1 MKNNLQNTAAFEGV
15 LTPKSL
21 TYPKSTDWL
30 SLQPGDFTIFKA
42 TIDDIDNSAKLPFE
56 ITGDWPPPYRDITFK
71 GKVPSLLP
79 GVQYKFKAKLVAD
92 PKWGNQFN
100 LVTLDRIKEL
110 NDAGETELFM
120 SVLFGDSVFTK
131 LKEGLDDELLEV
143 FKDTQGRIKRLIK
156 IKGIGNA
163 TANKICALYDLNV
176 PYYKDYTVLHSKYG
190 LTMLAINKLKEK
202 FGSTEAVINVL
213 EINPYTLMLVDGYG
227 WAKCDKL
234 ALSNGYNPLGEFR
247 VGAFIKYY
255 LEEQAETEGHSWIL
269 LDDLLAA
276 IKKEIGDVNLK
287 LLQMWLRTWTNK
299 DNSPNVR
306 PWLYYEKET
315 RRIGLSALRHLEFN
329 IANEMYRLQTAK
341 SFYDFSDADIEWAIA
356 DSEREQGWEYTSEQR
371 KAIVGCLTN
380 GVTIVTGSGGCVDK
394 DTEFFNGERWKPISE
409 YDENDVVLQYNVGGT
424 ANLVKPLA
432 YIKASCDH
440 LWLTQTKYGI
450 DMCLSDEHRVI
461 YQTSKGNLY
470 EKPMIELKKKHE
482 DSATGFR
489 GKFYTTFN
497 YNGDGIELT
506 DEQIKI
512 MCAVICDGSFIKGTE
527 NKKCRFHIKK
537 ERKKE
542 RLREIFAEAQIEWQE
557 HKSAAEGYTDFYI
570 EAPLKTKIFDAY
582 WYQCNNHQLQ
592 IICDNILFWGGSI
605 SKGRK
610 RFSSN
615 VKENADFVQFA
626 FAACGE
632 RATISQK
639 NRVGQEYYTCNKR
652 YIRRTVEYNVSITER
667 IMVSIGG
674 FHADEDKPQIKKYPS
689 LDGYKYCFTLPSGMW
704 VMRRNGKILVTGNSG
719 KTSIMLPVTKLLRRK
734 GILFSQCSLAG
745 KAASNL
751 SEITHEQGSTIHRLL
766 GYDPVTGCFIKNAQ
780 RPLSENVIILDE
792 LSMVGAELFYDLI
805 KAIPNGSKLITL
817 GDPNQLEAIGMC
829 NLLKDCVDSYAI
841 PCYHLTKIHRQAQR
855 SAIITD
861 SLKIAEGKQIIGNF
875 PVEETRGELKDF
887 KVVTYAD
894 SENSQEVFMRE
905 YMQLLNQKIEP
916 KDIMGVVPMRTRGDL
931 SCLSLNK
938 EIQAIV
944 NRDEEKRSLFIKR
957 PDCSYVLRVG
967 DKVVNR
973 KNRYDV
979 KPYTPELPDDCY
991 DGDEVPPI
999 EIFNGNTGYV
1009 IEILKGGIVVDFIQ
1023 QGPVYIKNEYAET
1036 VELGYVLTA
1045 HSAQGSQAP
1054 YVVVGIDMSA
1064 YALLCK
1070 EWLYT
1075 AITRARKYCIL
1086 CGQITAVRKSTQI
1099 SRVKRKQTW
1108 LKEALRQKF
1117 SI

>member
-1 MKNNLQNTAAFEGV
+1 MKNNSQNTTAFEGV

-42 TIDDIDNSAKLPFE
+42 TIDDIDNSTKLPFE
-56 ITGDWPPPYRDITFK
+56 ITGDWPPPYHDITFK
-71 GKVPSLLP
+71 GRVPSLLP
-79 GVQYKFKAKLVAD
+79 GVQYKFKARLVAD
-92 PKWGNQFN
+92 PKWGNQFS

-110 NDAGETELFM
+110 SDAGETELFM
-120 SVLFGDSVFTK
+120 SVLFGDSIFTK
-131 LKEGLDDELLEV
+131 LKEGLGDELLEV
-143 FKDTQGRIKRLIK
+143 FKDTQERIKRLIK
-156 IKGIGNA
+156 IKGIGKA

-299 DNSPNVR
+299 DNSPNIR
-306 PWLYYEKET
+306 QWLYYEKET
-315 RRIGLSALRHLEFN
+315 RRIGLSALRRLEFN
-329 IANEMYRLQTAK
+329 IANEIYRLQTAK
-341 SFYDFSDADIEWAIA
+341 PFYDFSDTDIEWAIA
-356 DSEREQGWEYTSEQR
+356 DSEKEQGWGY
-371 KAIVGCLTN
+371 
-380 GVTIVTGSGGCVDK
+380 
-394 DTEFFNGERWKPISE
+394 
-409 YDENDVVLQYNVGGT
+409 
-424 ANLVKPLA
+424 
-432 YIKASCDH
+432 
-440 LWLTQTKYGI
+440 
-450 DMCLSDEHRVI
+450 
-461 YQTSKGNLY
+461 
-470 EKPMIELKKKHE
+470 
-482 DSATGFR
+482 
-489 GKFYTTFN
+489 
-497 YNGDGIELT
+497 T
-506 DEQIKI
+506 DEQRQ
-512 MCAVICDGSFIKGTE
+512 AIKG
-527 NKKCRFHIKK
+527 
-537 ERKKE
+537 
-542 RLREIFAEAQIEWQE
+542 
-557 HKSAAEGYTDFYI
+557 
-570 EAPLKTKIFDAY
+570 
-582 WYQCNNHQLQ
+582 
-592 IICDNILFWGGSI
+592 
-605 SKGRK
+605 
-610 RFSSN
+610 
-615 VKENADFVQFA
+615 
-626 FAACGE
+626 
-632 RATISQK
+632 
-639 NRVGQEYYTCNKR
+639 
-652 YIRRTVEYNVSITER
+652 
-667 IMVSIGG
+667 
-674 FHADEDKPQIKKYPS
+674 
-689 LDGYKYCFTLPSGMW
+689 CFTNGITIITGSSGC
-704 VMRRNGKILVTGNSG
+704 G

-751 SEITHEQGSTIHRLL
+751 SEVTHEQGSTIHRLL
-766 GYDPVTGCFIKNAQ
+766 GYDPVTGCFIKNVQ
-780 RPLSENVIILDE
+780 RPLSENVVILDE

-829 NLLKDCVDSYAI
+829 NLLKDCVDSYTI

-905 YMQLLNQKIEP
+905 YTQLLNQKIEP

-944 NRDEEKRSLFIKR
+944 NGDEEKPSLFIKR

-991 DGDEVPPI
+991 DGDEVPPT

-1009 IEILKGGIVVDFIQ
+1009 VEILRGGIVVDFIQ
-1023 QGPVYIKNEYAET
+1023 QGPVYIKNEYAEM

-1064 YALLCK
+1064 YTLLCK

-1075 AITRARKYCIL
+1075 SITRARKYCIL